1 MGVELGHEMGEVG
14 GGVDVLV
21 GGGEE
26 GGGGLGGE
34 VHDGEQKGGVVALDL
49 FLDLFELLEALLGFG
64 SEEELLSV
72 FDAVL
77 SDIFTLIW
85 GVNRGD
91 VAENPFQFVL
101 LNPLVLQHQL
111 VQPPI
116 CLFHN
121 LTRSFPAPLAMQI
134 HHQLQLIRVLVLRDN
149 RPSNQQHLL
158 DLPLNPFVTRSR
170 HEYRLNHFLHILL
183 NLRLHHQVYLIEIFL
198 VQLPWV
204 SISFLCFEIVD
215 RVLPH
220 EFLDC
225 EVVAIL
231 DLAFDEL
238 PVDDIVNEHIL
249 EGAVEVPLEMA
260 HTGEKVIGVLDVPDS
275 FIVCDE
281 LVVCDYSP

>member
-1 MGVELGHEMGEVG
+1 MVGVELGHEMGEVG

-121 LTRSFPAPLAMQI
+121 LIFCKILCCDLRHHKFRRIPIQWI
-134 HHQLQLIRVLVLRDN
+134 HPVHKY
-149 RPSNQQHLL
+149 S
-158 DLPLNPFVTRSR
+158 
-170 HEYRLNHFLHILL
+170 
-183 NLRLHHQVYLIEIFL
+183 IF
-198 VQLPWV
+198 
-204 SISFLCFEIVD
+204 
-215 RVLPH
+215 
-220 EFLDC
+220 
-225 EVVAIL
+225 
-231 DLAFDEL
+231 
-238 PVDDIVNEHIL
+238 
-249 EGAVEVPLEMA
+249 M
-260 HTGEKVIGVLDVPDS
+260 EK
-275 FIVCDE
+275 
-281 LVVCDYSP
+281 